1 MREKKQKTKANAL
14 YFYHATFAANLS
26 SIKKTGLQ
34 PGHSKNWD
42 ISKPDVIYLSNDPDI
57 AYSFCECAEDVCSD
71 KYDSGIVVLAIPKA
85 ALNLKSIQ
93 ADANILDGGNCFEYK
108 EAIPPELLS
117 IIKM

>member
-1 MREKKQKTKANAL
+1 M
-14 YFYHATFAANLS
+14 S
-26 SIKKTGLQ
+26 SIKKKGLE

-93 ADANILDGGNCFEYK
+93 ADANILDGGNSFEYK

-117 IIKM
+117 ITKM